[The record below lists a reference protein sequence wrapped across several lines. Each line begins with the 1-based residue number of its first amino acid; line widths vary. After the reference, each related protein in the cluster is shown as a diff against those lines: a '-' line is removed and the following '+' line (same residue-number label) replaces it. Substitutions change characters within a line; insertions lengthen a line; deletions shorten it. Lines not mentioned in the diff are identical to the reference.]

1 MGFDIHVIPNLPE
14 LIQQLVAS
22 TFLYFFLRHFLFK
35 PVTEYLAKRKTY
47 IEEGVRKTEEAEEKL
62 MTIEKE
68 YDQKMLE
75 AKKESTAII
84 SGARNYGEE
93 IKSKA
98 VEESKLLAKQEYD
111 KGMKQLENERQKAM
125 KSLND
130 EIVNIALNAA
140 EKVLREKSDSE
151 RDKKMVQDM
160 INDLEKS
167 YEWCSS

>member
-14 LIQQLVAS
+14 LIQQLLAS
-22 TFLYFFLRHFLFK
+22 IFLYLFLRHFLFK
-35 PVTEYLAKRKTY
+35 PVTEYLAKRKAY
-47 IEEGVRKTEEAEEKL
+47 IEEGVRKTEEAEEKIML
-62 MTIEKE
+62 IDKE
-68 YDQKMLE
+68 YEEKMLE

-93 IKSKA
+93 IKHKA
-98 VEESKLLAKQEYD
+98 IQESKLLAKQEYD
-111 KGMKQLENERQKAM
+111 KGIKQLESEKQKAM

-130 EIVNIALNAA
+130 EIVNIALDAA
-140 EKVLREKSDSE
+140 QKVLREKTDSE

-167 YEWCSS
+167 YE